1 LLSRRLN
8 PSDFCNIGDT
18 YQFDDAIPS
27 SLPHFIEKLNE
38 KRQTEAS
45 QMQAHSAIQLYY
57 TILQSPSTK
66 TERNSY
72 IKDESY
78 ETAKEPIPSYSTAV
92 TNNELSKPDPN
103 TFNDSNEKWKSAL
116 VTVANEIR
124 VRHYSPKTL
133 KAYTLWAHKI
143 RAFLKN
149 KDPDQLSTDDVKS
162 FLTHLAVD
170 QHVSASSQNQAF
182 NALLFFFRHALKK
195 EFGKVDG
202 VVRAKRRHYIPV
214 VLSRSEIDAI
224 ILNLQYPVSLVV
236 KLLYGCG
243 LRLFECLNPNVA

>member
-27 SLPHFIEKLNE
+27 SLPHFIKKLNA
-38 KRQTEAS
+38 KRQAEAS

-57 TILQSPSTK
+57 AILQSPSSK
-66 TERNSY
+66 TEPSAY
-72 IKDESY
+72 IKNVSY
-78 ETAKEPIPSYSTAV
+78 ETAKEPIPSYAATV
-92 TNNELSKPDPN
+92 TNIAPSKPDPN
-103 TFNDSNEKWKSAL
+103 PRNDNNEKWKSAL

-162 FLTHLAVD
+162 FLTHRAQLCKSFA
-170 QHVSASSQNQAF
+170 ASQ
-182 NALLFFFRHALKK
+182 L
-195 EFGKVDG
+195 
-202 VVRAKRRHYIPV
+202 
-214 VLSRSEIDAI
+214 
-224 ILNLQYPVSLVV
+224 
-236 KLLYGCG
+236 
-243 LRLFECLNPNVA
+243 